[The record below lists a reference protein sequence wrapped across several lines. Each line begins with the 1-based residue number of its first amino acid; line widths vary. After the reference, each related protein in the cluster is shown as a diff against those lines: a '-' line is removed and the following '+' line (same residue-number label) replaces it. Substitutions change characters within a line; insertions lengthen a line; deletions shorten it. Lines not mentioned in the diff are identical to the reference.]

1 MAERGFGCVA
11 TGAYGFIGAGK
22 TLIYDGFASNL
33 PEIVTPAFATAFVGA
48 IGIAN

>member
-1 MAERGFGCVA
+1 MLVPS
-11 TGAYGFIGAGK
+11 GAGK

-48 IGIAN
+48 IGITLSGN